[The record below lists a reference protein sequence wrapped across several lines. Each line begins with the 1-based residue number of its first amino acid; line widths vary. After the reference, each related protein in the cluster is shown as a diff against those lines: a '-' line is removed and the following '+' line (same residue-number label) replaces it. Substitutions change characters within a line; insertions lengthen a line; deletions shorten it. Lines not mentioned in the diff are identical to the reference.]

1 MLSSTKNG
9 LKRSRLLTS
18 RKKAFS
24 VKCVNQEAEG
34 AN

>member
-18 RKKAFS
+18 RKQIVLYLYNA
-24 VKCVNQEAEG
+24 G
-34 AN
+34 A